1 MLVRPD
7 GHVAWRAATA
17 DRPEA
22 QLRAALDL
30 ALGRA
35 PAAVRA
41 AGGGGGG
48 GGGWW
53 GR

>member
-30 ALGRA
+30 TLGRV
-35 PAAVRA
+35 AAVSQA
-41 AGGGGGG
+41 A
-48 GGGWW
+48 
-53 GR
+53 